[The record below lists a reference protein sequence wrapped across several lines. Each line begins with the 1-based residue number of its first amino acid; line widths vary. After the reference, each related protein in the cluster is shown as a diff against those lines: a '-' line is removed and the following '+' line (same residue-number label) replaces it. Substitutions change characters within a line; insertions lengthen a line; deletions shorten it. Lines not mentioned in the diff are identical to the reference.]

1 MLETFLVAPCS
12 SSGITSNPLHYN
24 SEGWIGH
31 PLDPV
36 GALFDTLAESSL
48 IPETKSFDQYYGKGF
63 IFRLLLYNYSLD
75 ISRYI
80 HCKIIKKCHIY

>member
-1 MLETFLVAPCS
+1 MKLVYLFISVLVAPCS
-12 SSGITSNPLHYN
+12 SSGIASNPLHYN

-48 IPETKSFDQYYGKGF
+48 VPETKSFDQYYGKEWHNF
-63 IFRLLLYNYSLD
+63 ILKEEKKIFLFPLNYT
-75 ISRYI
+75 
-80 HCKIIKKCHIY
+80 

>member
-1 MLETFLVAPCS
+1 MYILVAPCS

-31 PLDPV
+31 PLDPI

-48 IPETKSFDQYYGKGF
+48 VPETKSFDHYYGKSF
-63 IFRLLLYNYSLD
+63 QDFF
-75 ISRYI
+75 
-80 HCKIIKKCHIY
+80 KI